1 MSGSGTKL
9 KPTQIN
15 GYQNNMVL
23 NLNNKKRDMLGQE
36 ILTLWQQAHGAPHG
50 AVSVMAV
57 KSGLVLF
64 LENVFSQAELVLV
77 QQSTNNLLQQ
87 YIDSLTHQMLSVL
100 TSRIEQEI
108 DQTVVATTISSNIEQ
123 NWMMVII
130 KFGNL
135 TPLID

>member
-1 MSGSGTKL
+1 MSVNGTKL

-15 GYQNNMVL
+15 GRRDDMM
-23 NLNNKKRDMLGQE
+23 LNNKKHNMLGQE

-77 QQSTNNLLQQ
+77 QQSTDNLLQQ
-87 YIDSLTHQMLSVL
+87 YIDSLTHQILSVL
-100 TSRIEQEI
+100 TSRIEQEM
-108 DQTVVATTISSNIEQ
+108 DQKIVATSISSNIEQ

-130 KFGNL
+130 KFGN
-135 TPLID
+135 PISSNCKP